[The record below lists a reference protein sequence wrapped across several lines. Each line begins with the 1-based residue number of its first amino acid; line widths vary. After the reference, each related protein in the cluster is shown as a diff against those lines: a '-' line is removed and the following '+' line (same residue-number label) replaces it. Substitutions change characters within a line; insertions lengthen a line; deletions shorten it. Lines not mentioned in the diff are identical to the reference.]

1 MNGENTS
8 TKVGIG
14 RHLSMLSAWGLSFG
28 LAVGWGAFVMPGAE
42 FLPSAGPLGT
52 VVGIVVGAL
61 AMAIIGWNYHRMVTT
76 LPGPGGAYVYAQR
89 AFGSDYGYLAA
100 WSLTLAYMAI
110 LWANATALVLLVRYM
125 FGDVLQFGWH
135 DTLAGFDIYLGEV
148 LLSVAVMIVA
158 GIVCLW
164 RKHFAGRIQAALAAF
179 MLLGV
184 AICFFF
190 AFSRHEG
197 GAPHYGA
204 CVCAKRRKAVFADS
218 SHTCHDALGVRRL
231 RGSLPFLV
239 GVRLFP

>member
-76 LPGPGGAYVYAQR
+76 LPGSGGAYLYAQR

-158 GIVCLW
+158 GVVCLW
-164 RKHFAGRIQAALAAF
+164 RKYLAGRIQAALAVF
-179 MLLGV
+179 MLIGV
-184 AICFFF
+184 ATCFFF
-190 AFSRHEG
+190 AD
-197 GAPHYGA
+197 
-204 CVCAKRRKAVFADS
+204 CS
-218 SHTCHDALGVRRL
+218 SHRPTMIFSCSFMA
-231 RGSLPFLV
+231 FE
-239 GVRLFP
+239 